1 MPSGSKVKGYFNAFL
16 SAFSFGLIPLFVI
29 PIKAA
34 GISMDVVLFYRFFF
48 AAIMIGTFLLVKRG
62 SFQVSLIDLAKL
74 ALMGL
79 LYAFSAE
86 FLFMGYDLLSAGIA
100 STVLYTY
107 PVLVAII
114 LYFFFKEKIS
124 LITKLSILFALLG
137 VMIMSWEGGGS
148 MNFNIYGVVIVMLSA
163 LSYALYMIMVSK
175 GGIKGSEVMVTFYS
189 VLFSSLFYAIKT
201 LGLGG
206 TLVYTDPYWLGFIGA
221 FSLVTTVL
229 SVLCIVFAIQL
240 IGSTSTA
247 VLGAFEPVVAVLIS
261 VFMFGEK
268 LTWNLFVGVVLIVC
282 ALFLSV
288 MGNQFQKNKN
298 KKTISS
304 GSV

>member
-1 MPSGSKVKGYFNAFL
+1 MPSGIKVKGYFNAFL

-29 PIKAA
+29 PIKKA
-34 GISMDVVLFYRFFF
+34 GISMDLVLFYRFFF
-48 AAIMIGTFLLVKRG
+48 AALMIGSFLLVKRG
-62 SFQVSLIDLAKL
+62 SFQVRAMDLGKL

-79 LYAFSAE
+79 LYALSAE
-86 FLFMGYDLLSAGIA
+86 FLFKGYDLLSAGIA

-148 MNFNIYGVVIVMLSA
+148 MNFNIYGVVIVMMSA

-201 LGLGG
+201 QVLGQ
-206 TLVYTDPYWLGFIGA
+206 TLWYTDLYWLGVIGV

-261 VFMFGEK
+261 VMMFGEK
-268 LTWNLFVGVVLIVC
+268 MTWNLVTGVILIVC
-282 ALFLSV
+282 ALFLTV
-288 MGNQFQKNKN
+288 MGNQFQKNKT
-298 KKTISS
+298 K
-304 GSV
+304 

>member
-1 MPSGSKVKGYFNAFL
+1 MSFN
-16 SAFSFGLIPLFVI
+16 
-29 PIKAA
+29 
-34 GISMDVVLFYRFFF
+34 M
-48 AAIMIGTFLLVKRG
+48 
-62 SFQVSLIDLAKL
+62 
-74 ALMGL
+74 
-79 LYAFSAE
+79 
-86 FLFMGYDLLSAGIA
+86 
-100 STVLYTY
+100 
-107 PVLVAII
+107 
-114 LYFFFKEKIS
+114 
-124 LITKLSILFALLG
+124 
-137 VMIMSWEGGGS
+137 
-148 MNFNIYGVVIVMLSA
+148 YGVVIVMLSA

-201 LGLGG
+201 IALGA
-206 TLVYTDPYWLGFIGA
+206 TLIYTDPYWLGLIGI

-261 VFMFGEK
+261 VFVFGEK

-288 MGNQFQKNKN
+288 MGNQFQKNKS
-298 KKTISS
+298 KKVISS
-304 GSV
+304 ESV